1 MAKVGRPSSYDP
13 KLHPKLAFWLAQAG
27 LTDEQIAEEI
37 AIHTDTLYQWRK
49 VHPEFSEALKGGKA
63 TPDYEVEAALLRRA
77 KGFKYAEGGKEKVAL
92 PDTTACIFWL
102 KNRRPSDW
110 RDKRQNEVPEESRGP
125 LMLIVTE
132 YRRADGTIIEH
143 DAADYPGPP
152 PDGTPSRIHT
162 NFDVK
167 DLGL

>member
-63 TPDYEVEAALLRRA
+63 TPDGEVEAALLRRA
-77 KGFKYAEGGKEKVAL
+77 KGFKYTEGGKEKVAL

-102 KNRRPSDW
+102 KNRRPGEW
-110 RDKRQNEVPEESRGP
+110 RDKREHDVTGNIKGP
-125 LMLIVTE
+125 LFVMMGDD
-132 YRRADGTIIEH
+132 ADEDDGE
-143 DAADYPGPP
+143 AAS
-152 PDGTPSRIHT
+152 DG
-162 NFDVK
+162 
-167 DLGL
+167 

>member
-1 MAKVGRPSSYDP
+1 MAKVGRPSLYDP

-49 VHPEFSEALKGGKA
+49 VHPEFSEALKEGKA
-63 TPDYEVEAALLRRA
+63 TPDDEVEAALLRRA
-77 KGFKYAEGGKEKVAL
+77 KGFKYVEQGKERVAL

-110 RDKRQNEVPEESRGP
+110 RDKREHDVTGNIKGP
-125 LMLIVTE
+125 LFVMMGDD
-132 YRRADGTIIEH
+132 ADEDNGE
-143 DAADYPGPP
+143 AAS
-152 PDGTPSRIHT
+152 DG
-162 NFDVK
+162 
-167 DLGL
+167 

>member
-1 MAKVGRPSSYDP
+1 MAKGGRPSSYDP

-27 LTDEQIAEEI
+27 LTDEQMAEEI
-37 AIHTDTLYQWRK
+37 AIHTDTLYEWRK

-63 TPDYEVEAALLRRA
+63 TPDGEVEAALLRRA

-132 YRRADGTIIEH
+132 YRRADGTIIERDDPDH
-143 DAADYPGPP
+143 PGRPVAV
-152 PDGTPSRIHT
+152 GANRIHV
-162 NFDVK
+162 DAE

>member
-1 MAKVGRPSSYDP
+1 VMAKVGRPSLYDP

-63 TPDYEVEAALLRRA
+63 TPDDEVEAALLRRA

-102 KNRRPSDW
+102 KNRRPGEW
-110 RDKRQNEVPEESRGP
+110 RDKREHDVTGNIKGP
-125 LMLIVTE
+125 LFVMMGDD
-132 YRRADGTIIEH
+132 ADEDDGE
-143 DAADYPGPP
+143 AAS
-152 PDGTPSRIHT
+152 DG
-162 NFDVK
+162 
-167 DLGL
+167 